1 MNHRHRIEEEY
12 ERLNRELKSNTE
24 YNMKRYLEE
33 KKRIRAITGIV
44 SKITP
49 KPPYLRR
56 REATKA

>member
-33 KKRIRAITGIV
+33 KKRIRAIRLSDKKLS
-44 SKITP
+44 SK
-49 KPPYLRR
+49 
-56 REATKA
+56 